1 MRPLSGPGVDGGR
14 QALVRDP
21 ADYIFQEDRRMGWLV
36 HLQGKTMLELQNR
49 KGKKVTMWNNTSSED
64 IIESTGH
71 RCGRN
76 RLHLGNVG

>member
-1 MRPLSGPGVDGGR
+1 
-14 QALVRDP
+14 
-21 ADYIFQEDRRMGWLV
+21 MGWLV

-64 IIESTGH
+64 ITESTGH